1 VYGAWWLLMLDGDSL
16 ILFDVMKIG
25 LLHVLSYHDSPL
37 IRLIIIWV
45 LLLYVY
51 FDVTSM
57 GLLVLFVFYL
67 SGCKIGF
74 W

>member
-1 VYGAWWLLMLDGDSL
+1 VYGAWRLLMLDGDSL
-16 ILFDVMKIG
+16 ILSDVMMIG
-25 LLHVLSYHDSPL
+25 LLYVLSYHDTPL
-37 IRLIIIWV
+37 IRLIIVWV
-45 LLLYVY
+45 LLLHVY

-67 SGCKIGF
+67 IGCKIGF